1 MEYSGARG
9 NEIHEKNLKSKVS
22 YQTPFNLKNP
32 ILSGLLD
39 FLFYFYRSVFHPVS
53 LGEMTWRKGKSD
65 ANRK

>member
-22 YQTPFNLKNP
+22 YQTPFNIKIP

-39 FLFYFYRSVFHPVS
+39 FFIFFSQCFSSCEP
-53 LGEMTWRKGKSD
+53 GEMTWRKGKSD